1 MTPPRASPPP
11 RGPPPR
17 GPPPRGSQGGVD
29 PEARSSAVLSAE
41 NMSQIQG
48 LIASALQAERTQ
60 HEADMTVMR
69 DQLAQVK
76 KDLATA
82 EVRID
87 DRSALGTAEE
97 ARIANVVSTALVA
110 SSESRYRGQVSPKLP
125 IGFITCMEEHPFDPS
140 RMVYL
145 VRKIQETLYSIV
157 GAPHLL
163 SSPFSYESYV
173 YGNEFILELHQEL
186 FKDLDLCP

>member
-1 MTPPRASPPP
+1 MTPPRGSPPP
-11 RGPPPR
+11 RRPPPR

-29 PEARSSAVLSAE
+29 PEARSSAALSAE
-41 NMSQIQG
+41 NMSQMQEW
-48 LIASALQAERTQ
+48 IASALQAERTQ

-97 ARIANVVSTALVA
+97 ARIANVVSMPFYPPFL
-110 SSESRYRGQVSPKLP
+110 LP
-125 IGFITCMEEHPFDPS
+125 CTF
-140 RMVYL
+140 
-145 VRKIQETLYSIV
+145 
-157 GAPHLL
+157 
-163 SSPFSYESYV
+163 
-173 YGNEFILELHQEL
+173 
-186 FKDLDLCP
+186 

>member
-1 MTPPRASPPP
+1 MAPPRASGPS

-97 ARIANVVSTALVA
+97 ARIANVVSTTTRSFGSVFICCSDLGLKSGAP
-110 SSESRYRGQVSPKLP
+110 PKLL
-125 IGFITCMEEHPFDPS
+125 TRS
-140 RMVYL
+140 RS
-145 VRKIQETLYSIV
+145 RINICIFS
-157 GAPHLL
+157 L
-163 SSPFSYESYV
+163 SV
-173 YGNEFILELHQEL
+173 
-186 FKDLDLCP
+186 